1 MYALEKNLQANQP
14 LDEDEKELVMRLPP
28 LYEQDRERAIEQGI
42 QQGQR
47 AVVENLLRTRFG
59 ELDVELSAIVDSLLA
74 LPSEEFAALLLQL
87 SGISRE
93 KLLARFQTE
102 N

>member
-1 MYALEKNLQANQP
+1 
-14 LDEDEKELVMRLPP
+14 MRLAP
-28 LYEQDRERAIEQGI
+28 LYEQDRQRAIEQGI

-59 ELDVELSAIVDSLLA
+59 ELDAQLSGIVDSSIA
-74 LPSEEFAALLLQL
+74 LPPEEFAALLLQL

-93 KLLARFQTE
+93 ELLSRFQADS
-102 N
+102 